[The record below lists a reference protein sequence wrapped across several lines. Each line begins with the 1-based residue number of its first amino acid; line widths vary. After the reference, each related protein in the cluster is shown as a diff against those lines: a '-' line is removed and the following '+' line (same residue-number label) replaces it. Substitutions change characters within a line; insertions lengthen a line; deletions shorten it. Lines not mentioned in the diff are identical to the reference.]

1 MSTFSPAV
9 SMKRRSTRFVAAA
22 MTSGLLAVGLAGGGS
37 AAANPVNISCVSGI
51 GNIVCNSLN
60 NNTILTIHTGDILSQ
75 NEINVLSG
83 NLSENELTVENVANI
98 LSANKITCSTFVLNV
113 AGVVQTKQC
122 NW

>member
-1 MSTFSPAV
+1 MDNAAKFATPFYRGNIMSTFSPAV

-75 NEINVLSG
+75 NEINSSFV
-83 NLSENELTVENVANI
+83 I
-98 LSANKITCSTFVLNV
+98 LR
-113 AGVVQTKQC
+113 GGRG
-122 NW
+122 